1 MLKRKI
7 IGAVLAAVLVFSFMG
22 LAASAAT
29 RVDTGV
35 PVSLSLRYGYD
46 GQSFSG
52 LRIRIYRVADISEY
66 VKFSLTGAF
75 AALPVEVNN
84 VKTQEE
90 WKQVASTLSAF
101 VVSEGIAP
109 DAEGVTGEDGSVSFA
124 ALTQGLYLV
133 EGVRAE
139 RENGYCQF
147 DSFMISL
154 PDLDDNDEW
163 VYDVIAKP
171 KSVYQEILP
180 EEITY
185 TVSKLWKDEGHEHL
199 RPQNVS
205 IDLYR
210 DGVLVETVVLSAD
223 NNWTYSWTAVDDGAV
238 WQAVE
243 ADVPDGYTVTLEQ
256 KGNFFYVTNGYDVP
270 VPPPQTGDISG
281 IRGYLILMCCAGM
294 GLIVLGITGRKGKR
308 A

>member
-1 MLKRKI
+1 MLKRKM
-7 IGAVLAAVLVFSFMG
+7 IGAVLTAVLVLSFVAF
-22 LAASAAT
+22 AASAAT
-29 RVDTGV
+29 RVDTGL
-35 PVSLSLRYGYD
+35 PVSLSLTYGYD
-46 GQSFSG
+46 GQPFSG
-52 LRIRIYRVADISEY
+52 LNIKLYRVAAISEY
-66 VKFSLTGAF
+66 VDFTLTGSF
-75 AALPVEVNN
+75 ADLPVDVNN

-101 VVSEGIAP
+101 VVAESIAP
-109 DAEGVTGEDGSVSFA
+109 DAEGTTGEDGTVSFA
-124 ALTQGLYLV
+124 DLSQGLYLV

-139 RENGYCQF
+139 RENGFCQF

-154 PDLDDNDEW
+154 PDLDENDDW
-163 VYDVIAKP
+163 VYDVVAKP

-185 TVSKLWKDEGHEHL
+185 TVNKLWKDEGYEYL

-210 DGVLVETVVLSAD
+210 DGILVETVVLSAE
-223 NNWTYSWTAVDDGAV
+223 NNWTYSWTTVDDGSV

-243 ADVPDGYTVTLEQ
+243 TDVPDGYTVTLEQ
-256 KGNFFYVTNGYDVP
+256 KGNFFFVTNGYDEIA
-270 VPPPQTGDISG
+270 PPPQTGDIVNVNLY
-281 IRGYLILMCCAGM
+281 ILLMCAAGL
-294 GLIVLGITGRKGKR
+294 GLIVLGITGRRGKK